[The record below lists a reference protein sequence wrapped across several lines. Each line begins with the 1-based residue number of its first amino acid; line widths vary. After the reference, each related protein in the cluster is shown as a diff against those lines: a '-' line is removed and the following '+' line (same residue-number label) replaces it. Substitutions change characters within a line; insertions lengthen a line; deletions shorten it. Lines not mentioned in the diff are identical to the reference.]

1 MAESWVD
8 LEERIKNKDIAL
20 LKDDLLKHIDY
31 ILDKYGTVK
40 QYYDGTNSEARDIN
54 KRILELRNIR
64 VVLTGQEDEGT
75 IKKLYQE
82 CNRDKDI
89 VEKDYQEFYVT
100 FCRGMSLPF
109 YGDTIGEMPGHFGAY
124 TIVLNTLWTLK
135 QALETGKNSDVK
147 DKFDEYSKNVAEAYS
162 KPKNSDH
169 YH

>member
-1 MAESWVD
+1 MVESWVD
-8 LEERIKNKDIAL
+8 LEKRITDTAILKIKDNL
-20 LKDDLLKHIDY
+20 LSDVDY
-31 ILDKYGTVK
+31 ILDKFGTVG
-40 QYYDGTNSEARDIN
+40 QYYNETNPSSPEIN
-54 KRILELRNIR
+54 KRLLEFRNIR
-64 VVLTGQEDEGT
+64 VVLTGQEDEALM
-75 IKKLYQE
+75 KQLYME
-82 CNRDKDI
+82 CSRAKEI
-89 VEKDYQEFYVT
+89 IEEDYQAFYVA

-135 QALETGKNSDVK
+135 QALETGKNSDAK